1 MSKTN
6 QIIPDFTEDLVGFM
20 VQSMLTIT
28 RFPRGPFAM
37 VPLSKPEE
45 RIYGADVKIES
56 ISPIY
61 IQFKRSMAYPDYST
75 AKIIKDRKILK
86 ANCSPRTLYFELR
99 AKKPNHK
106 DFQHNILFDL
116 KNKLDK
122 AGKGKA
128 FYTAPLFLNRT
139 AYLLSVH
146 MSSLLSWRPWHWFR
160 HDPFS
165 SKHKIFLLK
174 QGVSDF
180 KTFQFCESI
189 LLFHLIRRLKHIS
202 TDIAI
207 WNLVKKSVFIRQLSL
222 ITN

>member
-1 MSKTN
+1 
-6 QIIPDFTEDLVGFM
+6 
-20 VQSMLTIT
+20 
-28 RFPRGPFAM
+28 M